1 MAEAVNLR
9 LTASGQLASGQ
20 AVAAQNPATQ
30 TVPGAVASVIRIELD
45 ERCFLFPDGKMLTHL
60 MIIREK
66 GDVFSFEAVFP
77 FNATRLPSRFLSLSR
92 EEARLFAKEMI
103 EVVYAARSGLMLHDG
118 LKISIIVA
126 PNGYR
131 VEYQRAEMRVETF
144 FSTGVIWRVIKGLLQ
159 SVDDASPIVSH

>member
-9 LTASGQLASGQ
+9 LTASGQAAAGQ
-20 AVAAQNPATQ
+20 TVAAQPVAAQ
-30 TVPGAVASVIRIELD
+30 SVPGAVASVIRIELD
-45 ERCFLFPDGKMLTHL
+45 ERCFLFPDGKILSHL

-66 GDVFSFEAVFP
+66 GDTISFEAVFP
-77 FNATRLPSRFLSLSR
+77 FNATRLPARFFNLSR

-103 EVVYAARSGLMLHDG
+103 EVVYAARSGLMLHEG
-118 LKISIIVA
+118 LKISIMVA

-144 FSTGVIWRVIKGLLQ
+144 FSTGVIWRVIRGLLQ
-159 SVDDASPIVSH
+159 SVDEASPIVSH